1 MGDLTTLTA
10 VKSQLSIGTLNNV
23 DDALLSTYVTQASQM
38 IETYTKRT
46 FNAENGTLTFDIAP
60 PYIYGRKLFFR
71 EDVLGVYELRNG
83 NGTVITADQYRFLPL
98 NNTPLYGLELL
109 PSASVVWSP
118 TPAGDWLS
126 AITLAGT
133 LGYSTT
139 PPQDIQLAATKLA
152 SWLYMN
158 RDNSGEIVKF
168 ADGSTSIPAEAPAI
182 VLRILN
188 TGRYVRDQLTV

>member
-1 MGDLTTLTA
+1 MADLTTLAA
-10 VKSQLSIGTLNNV
+10 VKLQLSIGTLLNT
-23 DDALLSTYVTQASQM
+23 DDALLSTYVTEASQM

-46 FNAENGTLTFDIAP
+46 FNAANGTLTFDIAP

-83 NGTVITADQYRFLPL
+83 NGSVIAPDQYRFLPL

-109 PSASVVWSP
+109 PSASVTWSP

-133 LGYSTT
+133 LGYSST
-139 PPQDIQLAATKLA
+139 PPSDIQLAATKLA
-152 SWLYMN
+152 AWLYQN
-158 RDNSGEIVKF
+158 RDNSDDNVRF
-168 ADGSTSIPAEAPAI
+168 ADGSMTIPSAAPAI

-188 TGRYVRDQLTV
+188 NGRYVKDVLTI

>member
-10 VKSQLSIGTLNNV
+10 VKLQLDIANTS
-23 DDALLSTYVTQASQM
+23 DDTLLSTYVTQASQM

-46 FNAENGTLTFDIAP
+46 FNAANGTLTFDIAP

-109 PSASVVWSP
+109 PSASVNWAW
-118 TPAGDWLS
+118 TPAGDWMS

-139 PPQDIQLAATKLA
+139 PPQDVQLAATKLA
-152 SWLYMN
+152 AFLYQS
-158 RDNSGEIVKF
+158 RDNEGDNVRF
-168 ADGSTSIPAEAPAI
+168 ADGSMSIPAEAPAI

-188 TGRYVRDQLTV
+188 TGRYVRDQLTI